1 MKNILKTKNLSVSD
15 FIIKTSVLTSLFVW
29 LLGNKT
35 SDFLTSITNLLID
48 PLFSFDLNNN
58 GEPDL
63 KDLEK
68 FNIIIC
74 GKKILLG
81 KIILEFIKLAFHLFV
96 IYIVIYYAIKKTNL
110 LSMKE

>member
-1 MKNILKTKNLSVSD
+1 MKQLLKTKKISVSD
-15 FIIKTSVLTSLFVW
+15 FVIKTSVLSSLFVW
-29 LLGNKT
+29 LLGNKA

-68 FNIIIC
+68 FNIKLF
-74 GKKILLG
+74 GKKILVG
-81 KIILEFIKLAFHLFV
+81 KILLELIKLVFHMFV
-96 IYIVIYYAIKKTNL
+96 IYSIIFIAIKKTNF
-110 LSMKE
+110 LSLK